1 MSDKQ
6 KSSLAQRLQGETAAI
21 GEQRPEALSHII
33 EQDAEHSQPPRK
45 QRQRRHPPARGP
57 PSGLRIL
64 REQAVLELTA
74 MPRSKMWEGVKDGT
88 FPRPVKLS
96 ERGRAV
102 GWLLE
107 ELLAWR
113 EQRIAA
119 RDNKR
124 TA

>member
-1 MSDKQ
+1 MPDKREPCP
-6 KSSLAQRLQGETAAI
+6 AQRLQGEPAAI
-21 GEQRPEALSHII
+21 GEQRPETVSHII
-33 EQDAEHSQPPRK
+33 EQDAEHSQSPRK
-45 QRQRRHPPARGP
+45 QRQRRHPPVRGP
-57 PSGLRIL
+57 PPGLRIL

-107 ELLAWR
+107 ELLQWR